1 MAEPVSSGV
10 RATSEHGSRAPGWEH
25 SAAWW
30 IDGFTDGADPEYR
43 DQIMP
48 MLAAELAGADDI
60 IDIGCGEGQAARL
73 LAAGGSAVVG
83 VDSTR
88 AQIAAARQR
97 GGPPRYCMASAE
109 ALPVVD
115 GAFDAALAVL
125 VLEHLDD
132 LESAIGEVARVLRPG
147 GRFCLFLNHPV
158 TQTPGSGWI
167 DDQILDP
174 PEQYWRIGPYLIET
188 VSDEQVD
195 AGVFIRFVHR
205 PLSRYLNTCIDAGLQ
220 LEFMA
225 EPAPPESFVAL
236 APEYREAATIPRLL
250 YLRFVR
256 AH

>member
-1 MAEPVSSGV
+1 MVDPVSPDV
-10 RATSEHGSRAPGWEH
+10 AEISERESRAPGWEH

-30 IDGFTDGADPEYR
+30 IEGFTDGADPEYR
-43 DQIMP
+43 DQILP
-48 MLAAELAGADDI
+48 MLTAELAGAEHI

-73 LAAGGSAVVG
+73 LTAGGSIVVG
-83 VDSTR
+83 VDPTQ

-97 GGPPRYCMASAE
+97 GGGPGYALALAE
-109 ALPVVD
+109 ELPFVD

-132 LESAIGEVARVLRPG
+132 LESAVAEVARVLRPG

-174 PEQYWRIGPYLIET
+174 PEQYWRIGPYLVET
-188 VSDEQVD
+188 VTDEQVD

-236 APEYREAATIPRLL
+236 APEYREAVTIPRLM

-256 AH
+256 AR